1 MALSLPSAASLADA
15 VREVIKNSLTQD
27 YRPIWFFTATQDGYA
42 PNLVG
47 VCTRLIMNP
56 ENLADLEKAVAKHP
70 KLLTLEDFA
79 LRYGS
84 AWGFAKDVVEMA
96 HARSLRFN
104 QVAGRQRW
112 K

>member
-1 MALSLPSAASLADA
+1 MALSLPSVASLADA
-15 VREVIKNSLTQD
+15 VREVIKNNLAEG
-27 YRPIWFFTATQDGYA
+27 YRPIWFFAATQDRYA
-42 PNLVG
+42 PDLLA
-47 VCTRLIMNP
+47 VCTRLIMNA

-70 KLLTLEDFA
+70 ILLTLEDFV

-84 AWGFAKDVVEMA
+84 AWEFAKDVVEMA
-96 HARSLRFN
+96 HARSRRFD